1 MNVKA
6 IADRQRSAATV
17 ARAGDVINGKYRVDS
32 VLGSGGMAV
41 VLGAFHLQLL
51 QPVALKF
58 LRPDVASCDVTR
70 ARFHREARALGQIE
84 SEHVARIMD
93 VEALSDGTPFLV
105 LEYLT
110 GHDLGE
116 ELNRRG
122 AFEPS
127 EAVDLVLQA
136 CEAMA
141 EAHAAGIIHR
151 DLKPDNLFLA
161 ERADGSR
168 IVKVIDFGISKVTT
182 GSGAYSLRDSAVTRT
197 TNVVGSPM
205 YMSPEQLRSAR
216 TVDARS
222 DVWSLG
228 ATLYELLSCRTPFV
242 NGTVPEVCAAV
253 LKDPIVPLLQRK
265 PDLPPQLVAAV
276 ERALEKDPDSRYRDV
291 VSFAQAIA
299 PFAAAF
305 SSERVARIARV
316 GKRPFRAGSAP
327 SSPDL
332 GERASTLDVSPAHPS
347 DVSADRVAF
356 TGSID
361 EITPFDF
368 AASRPPFAVPRI
380 EAANHPL
387 RSARR
392 GAAALAVVAAVC
404 ALTAVGAGGTA
415 AHGTPLAAKAGSVWT
430 GAAARAAN
438 AAAGDDGVRVDA
450 ASELVDSVAAT
461 PPAPIAIAAA
471 ADAPSPSASA
481 APRATTPSTYRP
493 ETTAS
498 SRAWQ
503 ARYFEHRK

>member
-1 MNVKA
+1 M
-6 IADRQRSAATV
+6 

-41 VLGAFHLQLL
+41 VFGAFHVQLL

-70 ARFHREARALGQIE
+70 ARFHREARALGQME

-93 VEALSDGTPFLV
+93 VEALPDGTPFLV

-122 AFEPS
+122 AFEPG

-168 IVKVIDFGISKVTT
+168 IVKVIDFGISKVTS

-216 TVDARS
+216 NVDARS

-276 ERALEKDPDSRYRDV
+276 EQALVKDPDSRYRDV
-291 VSFAQAIA
+291 ASFARAIG
-299 PFAAAF
+299 PFAATF
-305 SSERVARIARV
+305 SAERVARIARV

-327 SSPDL
+327 SCPDL
-332 GERASTLDVSPAHPS
+332 DEERASTVDLPHADPS
-347 DVSADRVAF
+347 EVSADRVVF
-356 TGSID
+356 MGTI
-361 EITPFDF
+361 EEVTPLGL
-368 AASRPPFAVPRI
+368 AAADAPFVVRRAEVTK
-380 EAANHPL
+380 HPL
-387 RSARR
+387 RAARR
-392 GAAALAVVAAVC
+392 SAAAFAVVAALC
-404 ALTAVGAGGTA
+404 ALTAIGAGGTSPHA
-415 AHGTPLAAKAGSVWT
+415 SPLATKAGAAWK
-430 GAAARAAN
+430 AMAARAAN
-438 AAAGDDGVRVDA
+438 AATGNDMRVEA
-450 ASELVDSVAAT
+450 ASDVPPSSDSNAMAAAEATAPTPAVAS
-461 PPAPIAIAAA
+461 PRPAPN
-471 ADAPSPSASA
+471 
-481 APRATTPSTYRP
+481 TYRP

-498 SRAWQ
+498 SRARQ
-503 ARYFEHRK
+503 ARHFEHRK